1 MKILLYGS
9 TGMVGQGVLREC
21 LKASDVESVTVV
33 VRSPLAE
40 KNPRL
45 RQIVSET
52 LTVSLPDTGD
62 TDSWDACFY
71 CVGVSAYGM
80 TEDDYCRLTC
90 NLTLDVATYLFRV
103 NPAMMFIYV
112 SAAGADTSETA
123 KTMWARVKGRT
134 ENALSRLGFA
144 SAIMFRP
151 GIIQP
156 LDGIRSRTFLYRLL
170 YRLMAPVL
178 PMLKRLLPDSILTT
192 EEIGRAMLNAVR
204 TGYSNAVLEKED
216 ICRLALNIP
225 APSAAGR
232 G

>member
-21 LKASDVESVTVV
+21 LKASDVESITVV

-40 KNPRL
+40 KNHRL

-80 TEDDYCRLTC
+80 TEEDYCRLTC
-90 NLTLDVATYLFRV
+90 NLTLEVASYVFRV

-178 PMLKRLLPDSILTT
+178 PLLKRLLPDSILTT

-232 G
+232 R